1 MRTLPAYRVWLLLS
15 GADATF
21 RNTMYVLLPAYYV
34 LVVQMNPLQL
44 VLVGTALEA
53 SYFAFQIPTG
63 VLADM
68 FSRKTA
74 VVAGLCLV
82 GLCFVVEGLVPL
94 FGAIVLAEI
103 VRGIGEAL
111 FDGADRAWLADELG
125 QEGFPMAIVR
135 GMQLGRIGAIAGTV
149 GAVVLGSIHLNLP
162 VVAGGLS
169 TIGLGGFLLIVMP
182 ERQFTPASHT
192 APRGAAF
199 KATFKTGIRTVA
211 AQPVILGILSAELF
225 AGAAS
230 EGFDRLWEAHL
241 LLDVGLP
248 SLAHLR
254 PIAWFGVI
262 EIGLSVVA
270 LAASQVLARYVHA
283 ATRTSRLSAA
293 LLCVLLVA
301 YAVTIVGFAAA
312 GAFAVAVLWLSGKTA
327 VGTVMEAIQ
336 AIWLNQSVTDSRVR
350 ATVLSMRGSANAIG
364 QVVGGPPIG
373 VVGNVVSLRAA
384 IGATGLI
391 LAPMLAIYGWLVQR
405 SGPRAVRAEADATE
419 STPTSR

>member
-1 MRTLPAYRVWLLLS
+1 MRPLPAYRVWLILS

-34 LVVQMNPLQL
+34 LVVHMRPLQL

-63 VLADM
+63 VLADT

-103 VRGIGEAL
+103 VRGIGEAF

-135 GMQLGRIGAIAGTV
+135 GMQWGRIGAIAGV
-149 GAVVLGSIHLNLP
+149 PAAVALGSIHLNLP
-162 VVAGGLS
+162 VVAGGVSTVVLS
-169 TIGLGGFLLIVMP
+169 GFLLIVMP
-182 ERQFTPASHT
+182 ERPFAPEDRTVPVRT
-192 APRGAAF
+192 AFR
-199 KATFKTGIRTVA
+199 ATFTTGVRTVA
-211 AQPVILGILSAELF
+211 AQPVLLGILSAELF

-248 SLAHLR
+248 SLGHLR

-262 EIGLSVVA
+262 EIGVGLVA
-270 LAASQVLARYVHA
+270 LIASQVLSQKVRAV
-283 ATRTSRLSAA
+283 TKTSRVSAVV
-293 LLCVLLVA
+293 LCILVVV
-301 YAVTIVGFAAA
+301 YAATIVGFAAA
-312 GAFAVAVLWLSGKTA
+312 GAFALALVWLSSKTA
-327 VGTVMEAIQ
+327 VGTAMEIIQ
-336 AIWLNQSVTDSRVR
+336 AIWLNQSITDSRVR

-364 QVVGGPPIG
+364 QVAGGPPVG
-373 VVGNVVSLRAA
+373 VVGNVISLRAA

-391 LAPMLAIYGWLVQR
+391 LLPALAIYAWLAR
-405 SGPRAVRAEADATE
+405 SNRNGKPPTLTSPAV
-419 STPTSR
+419 